1 MAMWS
6 DSVALR
12 RKQFIALVRKRVR
25 PGSGSA
31 REFLLSRTWGAP
43 AAALRDLQTPFAIVG
58 AVASWLYMPRRRTT
72 EALAILV
79 VAEDAPRLYDELARA
94 RCTRLIPLSFGG
106 WTWRLPDGS
115 TLDVLESSEPWARSA
130 VNTPNRSPTGEPV
143 IRLPYLVLLKLQAS
157 RTQDLADISRMLGAA
172 DEPALDEVRAVVR
185 DQLGEENLEDL
196 ESLIA
201 LGRLEFE
208 TGSPDR
214 GPRGS
219 GEGQEDA

>member
-1 MAMWS
+1 
-6 DSVALR
+6 VNL
-12 RKQFIALVRKRVR
+12 Q
-25 PGSGSA
+25 
-31 REFLLSRTWGAP
+31 
-43 AAALRDLQTPFAIVG
+43 DLQTPFVIVG
-58 AVASWLYMPRRRTT
+58 AVATWLYMPQRATND
-72 EALAILV
+72 LDILV

-94 RCTRLIPLSFGG
+94 GCTRLTPLSVGG

-115 TLDVLESSEPWARSA
+115 TLDVLESSEPWARTA
-130 VNTPNRSPTGEPV
+130 VQTPNRSPTGEPV

-157 RTQDLADISRMLGAA
+157 RTLDLGDVSRMLGAA
-172 DEPALDEVRAVVR
+172 DEPTLDEVRAVVR
-185 DQLGEENLEDL
+185 DHLGEENLEDL

-214 GPRGS
+214 GPQRS